1 MHSWV
6 WFLSSQRGLNSK
18 GSSFLAR
25 WRRKLKTKLEKLSPL
40 RGIGFAGLP
49 KVTGAKSKSGRDCR
63 KEMEGGRL
71 EMFDPA
77 PGLASW
83 GILAQT
89 QKWRWE
95 GAAHLLQQQE
105 SPSQHLLL
113 VYRAAPSCSPPPQAA
128 TPSVGHRNPTLS
140 TSVPLQEACVRGKQ
154 KESSLP
160 TAQECFCWAEASP

>member
-25 WRRKLKTKLEKLSPL
+25 WRKLKTKLEKLSPL

-77 PGLASW
+77 PGLASGGFW
-83 GILAQT
+83 LRLRSGGGREQPT
-89 QKWRWE
+89 FSSSR
-95 GAAHLLQQQE
+95 
-105 SPSQHLLL
+105 
-113 VYRAAPSCSPPPQAA
+113 SPPHSTCSSCTGQHPAA
-128 TPSVGHRNPTLS
+128 VPLPRLGHPAWGTGIQPSA
-140 TSVPLQEACVRGKQ
+140 PLQEACVRGKQ

-160 TAQECFCWAEASP
+160 TAQECFCWAETSP

>member
-25 WRRKLKTKLEKLSPL
+25 WRKLKTKLEKLSPL

-77 PGLASW
+77 PGLASG

-95 GAAHLLQQQE
+95 GAAHHLQQQE

-113 VYRAAPSCSPPPQAA
+113 VYWAAPSCSPPPQAA
-128 TPSVGHRNPTLS
+128 TPSMGHRNPTLS
-140 TSVPLQEACVRGKQ
+140 TSARSVCERETKG
-154 KESSLP
+154 ELP
-160 TAQECFCWAEASP
+160 PHCTGMFLLG